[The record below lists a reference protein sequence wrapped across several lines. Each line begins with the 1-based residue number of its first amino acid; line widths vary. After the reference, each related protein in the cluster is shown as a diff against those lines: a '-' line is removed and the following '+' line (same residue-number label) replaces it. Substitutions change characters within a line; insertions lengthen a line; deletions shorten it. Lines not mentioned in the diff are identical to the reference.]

1 MSGSGQAQDASGIA
15 YKIADGG
22 IKLRERY
29 FHARI

>member
-1 MSGSGQAQDASGIA
+1 VCSSDLSGIPC
-15 YKIADGG
+15 KIANGG